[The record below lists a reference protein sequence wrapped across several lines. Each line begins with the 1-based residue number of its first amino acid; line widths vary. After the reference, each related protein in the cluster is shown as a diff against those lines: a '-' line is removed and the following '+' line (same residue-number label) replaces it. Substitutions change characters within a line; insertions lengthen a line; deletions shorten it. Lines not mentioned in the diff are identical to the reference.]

1 MPEVGGGSHY
11 LGRHA
16 ETSQEL
22 LAFVTEGELYGVPL
36 GAVQEIVVPPPL
48 TFVPRAPRAVLGVC
62 SVRGRL
68 ITVVD
73 FRTCLGLPPAPA
85 NRRGRIL
92 LGQVGDEEAV
102 GLRVDEVR
110 QVVRLGPGEL
120 EWTVQALGG
129 DLSETFLRGI
139 GRPAHGEELLVVDMR
154 AVLAKG
160 CS

>member
-1 MPEVGGGSHY
+1 MPEITSHFQ
-11 LGRHA
+11 GRHA
-16 ETSQEL
+16 ESAQEL
-22 LAFVTEGELYGVPL
+22 LAFATEGELYGVQL
-36 GAVQEIVVPPPL
+36 GVVQEIVVPPPI

-73 FRTCLGLPPAPA
+73 FRVCLGLPSSPLQQ
-85 NRRGRIL
+85 RRGRIL
-92 LGQVGDEEAV
+92 LGQGPDDEAI

-110 QVVRLGPGEL
+110 QVVRLGAGEL

-129 DLSETFLRGI
+129 DYSETFLRGI
-139 GRPAHGEELLVVDMR
+139 GRPAGGDELLVIDMK